1 MEAPLDFIF
10 MLTKD
15 DQTVEDCLE
24 IYEETLPVGL
34 THVGFKDVGVDKGTL
49 KALTDAINASG
60 AISYMEV
67 VSTTDDEAINSAKTA
82 VELGVQRLLGGTQ
95 VAEITEIVKGTNT
108 SYYPFPGFPGG
119 HPTKLG
125 GSEADVENHCRDCI
139 ERGCAGCDIL
149 AYRATEADPVSL
161 VRAARQGLGDGYLI
175 VAGSVNDIDQIENI
189 ATAGADAFTI
199 GTGVFN
205 GSYASRMGS
214 IRNQLKAVMA
224 DCAKVSAQ
232 TNAA

>member
-67 VSTTDDEAINSAKTA
+67 VSTTDDEAINSAKN
-82 VELGVQRLLGGTQ
+82 R
-95 VAEITEIVKGTNT
+95 
-108 SYYPFPGFPGG
+108 
-119 HPTKLG
+119 
-125 GSEADVENHCRDCI
+125 R
-139 ERGCAGCDIL
+139 
-149 AYRATEADPVSL
+149 
-161 VRAARQGLGDGYLI
+161 
-175 VAGSVNDIDQIENI
+175 
-189 ATAGADAFTI
+189 
-199 GTGVFN
+199 
-205 GSYASRMGS
+205 
-214 IRNQLKAVMA
+214 
-224 DCAKVSAQ
+224 
-232 TNAA
+232 